1 MNIVLDSSV
10 VAKWYLDE
18 EQKQEALKLRDLHI
32 EDQITITVPVLLLF
46 ELGNIFITRGLNQR
60 DFYGNFEKLLNFEI
74 NFPDADFLF
83 LRVTFF
89 IAKKYK
95 LTFYDATY
103 VALAQNLKCNFVT
116 ADQKLYQ
123 ATKNLKFVK
132 LLKTI

>member
-32 EDQITITVPVLLLF
+32 ENQITITVPVLLLF